1 MVNNLC
7 SLRQIFLS
15 IFGFALLT
23 LLRIP
28 HGGCKTVHPANC
40 SGWIPIN
47 NTKVWECGYD
57 SYIKLGP
64 LKGNNCSTIKLLLD
78 RCTDCNGLLTSCRCE
93 GTTEKRML
101 GVPIIF
107 LYGIA
112 IGASSIFFPTLLFV
126 VILRCYKMKKRKD
139 RSLSEQNEMML
150 TETQDTRG
158 EDFSPPKRS
167 TEVAETQKVGQQ
179 ESSKVKGEPTY
190 ENVNRK
196 ARDDSLENGK
206 VGAAQSHT
214 SEAAENGNEC
224 NVEGNVQ
231 GDTPSGKTIKGRKGY
246 LQMKQKKTGEKH
258 PLYEN
263 CNVSRRYK
271 HLMPENKKQN
281 NSPDEKSTGAEEKK
295 DVKDH
300 LGDIVPMKTEKKLP
314 RKTGTKPPFRPSSA
328 EYVNAHMGKLLG
340 SFGKK
345 QTE

>member
-1 MVNNLC
+1 
-7 SLRQIFLS
+7 
-15 IFGFALLT
+15 
-23 LLRIP
+23 
-28 HGGCKTVHPANC
+28 
-40 SGWIPIN
+40 
-47 NTKVWECGYD
+47 
-57 SYIKLGP
+57 
-64 LKGNNCSTIKLLLD
+64 
-78 RCTDCNGLLTSCRCE
+78 
-93 GTTEKRML
+93 
-101 GVPIIF
+101 
-107 LYGIA
+107 
-112 IGASSIFFPTLLFV
+112 
-126 VILRCYKMKKRKD
+126 
-139 RSLSEQNEMML
+139 ML

-167 TEVAETQKVGQQ
+167 TEVAETQNVGQQ

-231 GDTPSGKTIKGRKGY
+231 GDTPLGKTIKGRKGY

-281 NSPDEKSTGAEEKK
+281 NSPDEKSTDAKEKK

-314 RKTGTKPPFRPSSA
+314 RKTGTKPLSRPSSA